1 MSCSADDP
9 TMARRPRH
17 PPPSYG
23 CNRRPCPATVR
34 NHRLHR
40 RNPAVLMSYITILTK
55 SIFLASTA
63 AMPYRGR
70 ASGPAAWARCPIRPH
85 ICAGLSARGNA
96 SPTAPHD
103 DPSRWQDMQRIA
115 LNDTGASMVP
125 GQSGIKRK
133 QVSGFREPA
142 SCALVREYESSSHK
156 HHRERLTALCV
167 VRIIITHRIIVAG
180 HDRDGPDLGFQ
191 QVLLGE
197 VQCGGHHRNPLL
209 DARTID
215 MAPAKPLAAGTHHRS
230 TSQGATQ
237 DRGHMKNL
245 WLAQPTLSKLADT
258 GRHRAAGPDTGADR
272 YRDTSR
278 GSPHTQAAH
287 GSSSSPTRRRARRA
301 GRADHSMRLRR
312 NCRRR
317 DCSSG
322 VSR

>member
-55 SIFLASTA
+55 SMFPAATA

-70 ASGPAAWARCPIRPH
+70 ASGPAAWTRCPIRPH

-103 DPSRWQDMQRIA
+103 DPSRWQDMQRIV

-133 QVSGFREPA
+133 QISGFRESA

-156 HHRERLTALCV
+156 HHRERSPHYASYESSSRTESSSSGMTATVLTSVFSRYFSAKSNV
-167 VRIIITHRIIVAG
+167 VDTIATPFLTCEPLTWHRRA
-180 HDRDGPDLGFQ
+180 
-191 QVLLGE
+191 
-197 VQCGGHHRNPLL
+197 
-209 DARTID
+209 
-215 MAPAKPLAAGTHHRS
+215 LAAGTHHRS

-245 WLAQPTLSKLADT
+245 WLAQPTLSKLADI

-287 GSSSSPTRRRARRA
+287 GSSSSPTRRCARRA

>member
-85 ICAGLSARGNA
+85 ICVGLSARGNA
-96 SPTAPHD
+96 SPTASHD
-103 DPSRWQDMQRIA
+103 APSRWQDMQRIV

-133 QVSGFREPA
+133 QVSGFRESA

-156 HHRERLTALCV
+156 HHRERFTALCV
-167 VRIIITHRIIVAG
+167 VRIIITHRIIVVG

-209 DARTID
+209 DVRTID

-237 DRGHMKNL
+237 DREYMKNL

>member
-55 SIFLASTA
+55 SMFPAATA

-70 ASGPAAWARCPIRPH
+70 ASGPAAWTRCPIRPH

-103 DPSRWQDMQRIA
+103 DPSRWQDMQRIV

-133 QVSGFREPA
+133 ANLGDSGNPHHA
-142 SCALVREYESSSHK
+142 HLCGNMSHPRTNIIENDHRTMRRTN
-156 HHRERLTALCV
+156 HH
-167 VRIIITHRIIVAG
+167 H
-180 HDRDGPDLGFQ
+180 
-191 QVLLGE
+191 
-197 VQCGGHHRNPLL
+197 
-209 DARTID
+209 
-215 MAPAKPLAAGTHHRS
+215 APNH
-230 TSQGATQ
+230 
-237 DRGHMKNL
+237 
-245 WLAQPTLSKLADT
+245 
-258 GRHRAAGPDTGADR
+258 
-272 YRDTSR
+272 
-278 GSPHTQAAH
+278 
-287 GSSSSPTRRRARRA
+287 RRRA
-301 GRADHSMRLRR
+301 
-312 NCRRR
+312 
-317 DCSSG
+317 
-322 VSR
+322 

>member
-209 DARTID
+209 DVRTID

-245 WLAQPTLSKLADT
+245 WLAQPTFSKLADT
-258 GRHRAAGPDTGADR
+258 GRL
-272 YRDTSR
+272 
-278 GSPHTQAAH
+278 
-287 GSSSSPTRRRARRA
+287 SSKTA
-301 GRADHSMRLRR
+301 
-312 NCRRR
+312 CI
-317 DCSSG
+317 CKF
-322 VSR
+322 

>member
-85 ICAGLSARGNA
+85 ICVGLSARGNA
-96 SPTAPHD
+96 SPTASHD
-103 DPSRWQDMQRIA
+103 APSRWQDMQRIV

-133 QVSGFREPA
+133 QVSGFRESA

-156 HHRERLTALCV
+156 HHRERFTALCV
-167 VRIIITHRIIVAG
+167 VRIIITHRIIVVG

-209 DARTID
+209 DVRTID

-237 DRGHMKNL
+237 DREYMKNL

-258 GRHRAAGPDTGADR
+258 GRL
-272 YRDTSR
+272 
-278 GSPHTQAAH
+278 
-287 GSSSSPTRRRARRA
+287 SSKTA
-301 GRADHSMRLRR
+301 
-312 NCRRR
+312 CI
-317 DCSSG
+317 CKF
-322 VSR
+322 

>member
-40 RNPAVLMSYITILTK
+40 RNPAVLMPYITILTK
-55 SIFLASTA
+55 SNFPAATA

-115 LNDTGASMVP
+115 LNDTGASMIP

-133 QVSGFREPA
+133 QVSGFRESA

-156 HHRERLTALCV
+156 HHRER
-167 VRIIITHRIIVAG
+167 
-180 HDRDGPDLGFQ
+180 
-191 QVLLGE
+191 
-197 VQCGGHHRNPLL
+197 
-209 DARTID
+209 
-215 MAPAKPLAAGTHHRS
+215 
-230 TSQGATQ
+230 
-237 DRGHMKNL
+237 
-245 WLAQPTLSKLADT
+245 
-258 GRHRAAGPDTGADR
+258 
-272 YRDTSR
+272 
-278 GSPHTQAAH
+278 SPHYASCESSSRTE
-287 GSSSSPTRRRARRA
+287 SSSSGMTATVLTSVFSRYFSAKSNVVDTITTPFLTCEPLIWHRRSPLPPAPTIEARRRARHKT
-301 GRADHSMRLRR
+301 ADI
-312 NCRRR
+312 
-317 DCSSG
+317 
-322 VSR
+322 

>member
-55 SIFLASTA
+55 SIFPASTA

-96 SPTAPHD
+96 SPTASHD
-103 DPSRWQDMQRIA
+103 DPSRWEDMQRIV
-115 LNDTGASMVP
+115 LNDTGASMIP

-133 QVSGFREPA
+133 QVSGFRESA

-156 HHRERLTALCV
+156 HHRERFTALCV
-167 VRIIITHRIIVAG
+167 VRIIITHRIIVVG

-209 DARTID
+209 DVRTID

-237 DRGHMKNL
+237 DREYMKNL

>member
-55 SIFLASTA
+55 SIFPASTA

-103 DPSRWQDMQRIA
+103 DPSRWQDMQRIV

-133 QVSGFREPA
+133 QISGFRESA

-156 HHRERLTALCV
+156 HHRER
-167 VRIIITHRIIVAG
+167 
-180 HDRDGPDLGFQ
+180 
-191 QVLLGE
+191 
-197 VQCGGHHRNPLL
+197 
-209 DARTID
+209 
-215 MAPAKPLAAGTHHRS
+215 
-230 TSQGATQ
+230 
-237 DRGHMKNL
+237 
-245 WLAQPTLSKLADT
+245 
-258 GRHRAAGPDTGADR
+258 
-272 YRDTSR
+272 
-278 GSPHTQAAH
+278 SPHYASYESSSRTE
-287 GSSSSPTRRRARRA
+287 SSSSGMTATVLTSVFSRYFSAKSNVVDTIATPFLTCEPLIWHRRSPLPPAPTIEARRRARHKT
-301 GRADHSMRLRR
+301 ADI
-312 NCRRR
+312 
-317 DCSSG
+317 
-322 VSR
+322 

>member
-55 SIFLASTA
+55 SIFPASTA

-209 DARTID
+209 DVRTID

-230 TSQGATQ
+230 TSQGAIQ

>member
-55 SIFLASTA
+55 SIFPASTA

-85 ICAGLSARGNA
+85 ICVGLSARGNA

-103 DPSRWQDMQRIA
+103 DPSRWQDMQRIV

-133 QVSGFREPA
+133 QVSGFRESA

-156 HHRERLTALCV
+156 HHRERFTALCV

-209 DARTID
+209 DVRTID

-230 TSQGATQ
+230 TSQGAIQ

>member
-55 SIFLASTA
+55 SIFPASTA

-96 SPTAPHD
+96 SPTASHD
-103 DPSRWQDMQRIA
+103 DPSRWQDMQRIV
-115 LNDTGASMVP
+115 LNDTGASMIP

-133 QVSGFREPA
+133 QVSGFRESA

-156 HHRERLTALCV
+156 HHRERSPHYASYESSSRTESSSSGMTATVLTSVFSRYFSAKSNV
-167 VRIIITHRIIVAG
+167 VDTITT
-180 HDRDGPDLGFQ
+180 
-191 QVLLGE
+191 
-197 VQCGGHHRNPLL
+197 PLL
-209 DARTID
+209 DVRTID

-258 GRHRAAGPDTGADR
+258 VRHRAAGPDTGADR

>member
-245 WLAQPTLSKLADT
+245 WLPQPTLSKLADT

>member
-55 SIFLASTA
+55 SIFPASTA

-115 LNDTGASMVP
+115 LNDTGASMIP

-197 VQCGGHHRNPLL
+197 VQCGGHHHNPLL
-209 DARTID
+209 DVRTID

-230 TSQGATQ
+230 TSQGAIQ